1 MHAALAVGLAMITG
15 VIGIL
20 TPYATGVALPYY
32 NSGNLTPAHFWG
44 LGAISGLIFL
54 AALLAVG
61 VPLLPG

>member
-1 MHAALAVGLAMITG
+1 MHAALAVGLA
-15 VIGIL
+15 
-20 TPYATGVALPYY
+20 